1 MKLFYLVFTFAAVAL
16 LAAALELASQLHGAA
31 PLRPTAAYI
40 PARPQTAPQI
50 VVLLNSSARVNSTWF
65 VYKVYING
73 TSGYLY
79 LPLDLRRL
87 YGAPATE
94 APAANPAVE
103 TPAAG
108 IGGAAGLPEEIPIAA
123 VAAPAQPPAPA
134 PRTVAAEALGA
145 ASGLLLA
152 LSAYSALCRGRAC
165 KAGRLR
171 ALLYASASLL
181 AGSAAA
187 ALAAG
192 PPMLALGT
200 PGAIGVYRYL
210 AARRRLEAWLN
221 TILT

>member
-1 MKLFYLVFTFAAVAL
+1 MKLFYLVFAFAAVAL
-16 LAAALELASQLHGAA
+16 LAAALELAAQLHGAA
-31 PLRPTAAYI
+31 PLRPMAAYI
-40 PARPQTAPQI
+40 PAGPQTAPQM
-50 VVLLNSSARVNSTWF
+50 VVLLNSTARVNSTWF
-65 VYKVYING
+65 VYRVYING

-79 LPLDLRRL
+79 LPLDLRWL
-87 YGAPATE
+87 YGAPAVE
-94 APAANPAVE
+94 A
-103 TPAAG
+103 PAAG
-108 IGGAAGLPEEIPIAA
+108 IGGAAGLPVEIPIAA

-171 ALLYASASLL
+171 ALLYASTSLL